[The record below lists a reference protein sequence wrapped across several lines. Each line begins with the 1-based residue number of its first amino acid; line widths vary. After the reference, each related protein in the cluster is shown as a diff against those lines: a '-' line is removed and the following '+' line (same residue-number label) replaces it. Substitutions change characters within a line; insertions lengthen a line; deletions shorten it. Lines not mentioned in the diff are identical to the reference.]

1 MSTETAAPP
10 QTDKQAVS
18 ADGWKDRSVH
28 KGITLASGAVVDIKL
43 PNLTKLAK
51 ADAIPNELLEL
62 VTEVVTNGGVDGVDT
77 SLLGRLDAL
86 HRFLVA
92 ETVVNP
98 NITEEDVDDL
108 PPEDVATLV
117 EFAFRQRD
125 TDVIG
130 HHLGGLETVAEWRRF
145 RNLPSLEPGLLDA

>member
-1 MSTETAAPP
+1 MSTETAAAPTP
-10 QTDKQAVS
+10 KQATT
-18 ADGWKDRSVH
+18 AEEWKEAAVH
-28 KGITLASGAVVDIKL
+28 KGITLASGRVVDIKL
-43 PNLTKLAK
+43 PNLTALAK
-51 ADAIPNELLEL
+51 ADAIPGELLEL

-77 SLLGRLDAL
+77 TLLGRLDAL

-98 NITEEDVDDL
+98 DISEADVDAL

-145 RNLPSLEPGLLDA
+145 RNLPSLGPDLLDA